1 MKMYFLQDYRILSTL
16 IDLAGLIIDKIEN
29 IRQML
34 NSKYLNMYSRE
45 KKPAFLIIQKH
56 KEKNVESEN
65 CKKDLRAKVY
75 KSLFQ
80 NVCIKIFFTKKFIS
94 KCLY

>member
-1 MKMYFLQDYRILSTL
+1 
-16 IDLAGLIIDKIEN
+16 
-29 IRQML
+29 
-34 NSKYLNMYSRE
+34 MYSRE
-45 KKPAFLIIQKH
+45 KNPAFLIIQKH

-80 NVCIKIFFTKKFIS
+80 NVCIKIFLPRS
-94 KCLY
+94 LYQNVYINFYRNLLE